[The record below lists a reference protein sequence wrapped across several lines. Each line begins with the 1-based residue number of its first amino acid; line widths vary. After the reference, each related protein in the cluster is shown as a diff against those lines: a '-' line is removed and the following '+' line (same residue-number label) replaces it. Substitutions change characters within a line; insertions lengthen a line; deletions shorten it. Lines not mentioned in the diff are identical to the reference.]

1 MLRGSIVPCTSRR
14 SKGSNNMELLG
25 EVGLH
30 GTHTAAA
37 DAYDDTDRP
46 RPRLP
51 RGAAG
56 LLRGSI
62 VPCTS
67 RRSKGSNYKV
77 GLHVLFVLGLIP

>member
-14 SKGSNNMELLG
+14 SKGTNYMELLG

-37 DAYDDTDRP
+37 DAYDDSDRP

-56 LLRGSI
+56 LFKGS
-62 VPCTS
+62 
-67 RRSKGSNYKV
+67 SKGTNYKF